1 MLRLGRVCISTL
13 GVSSFLST
21 NLRLIQCMYEGHFGH
36 FNCCAICLLPCSVW
50 RATWSL
56 TKLRLGSPVYLYIH
70 SLGCFSF
77 QKLFS
82 IYTHDIYTRTASFE
96 FSNTRSLVAQITA
109 KTLPIFCSGTRF
121 RILESRA
128 FYSYQNIN
136 DPSLFF
142 VRVFS
147 RPLDF

>member
-96 FSNTRSLVAQITA
+96 FSNTRSLVAQIKPKPCPFSVLELDLESLSQELSIHT
-109 KTLPIFCSGTRF
+109 
-121 RILESRA
+121 RILTIRR
-128 FYSYQNIN
+128 Y
-136 DPSLFF
+136 
-142 VRVFS
+142 FS
-147 RPLDF
+147 